1 MTTVRIATRNSEL
14 ALAQARFVAA
24 QIEGKLGAKTEILS
38 MTTTGDRTLGSLANA
53 GGKGLFVKEIQDA
66 VLDGRADIAVH
77 SAKDLP
83 AVTPD
88 ALEFAAFPERGDPRD
103 ALIGRERGASLEGL
117 RRGARIGTGSV
128 RRTALLLRARPDL
141 EIVPIRGNVTTRLR
155 KLEDEDLDAV
165 VLACAGLDRLGL
177 ADRIDERISP
187 DLLLPAVAQGTL
199 ALEGR
204 RDDPITKE
212 VAALDNP
219 AAAAATA
226 AERAFLIAVGGDCGV
241 PMAAFAELRGGGRLR
256 GRGLV
261 IALDAAQVAETE
273 LESEVSRA
281 GEAGRIAA
289 DRVLREGG
297 REILDAL
304 RDGADR

>member
-14 ALAQARFVAA
+14 ALAQARLVAA

-117 RRGARIGTGSV
+117 PRGARIGTGSV

-165 VLACAGLDRLGL
+165 VLACAGLERLGL

-187 DLLLPAVAQGTL
+187 DLLLPAVAQGTPPPWPRH
-199 ALEGR
+199 GKPKPR
-204 RDDPITKE
+204 QR
-212 VAALDNP
+212 
-219 AAAAATA
+219 
-226 AERAFLIAVGGDCGV
+226 
-241 PMAAFAELRGGGRLR
+241 
-256 GRGLV
+256 
-261 IALDAAQVAETE
+261 
-273 LESEVSRA
+273 
-281 GEAGRIAA
+281 
-289 DRVLREGG
+289 
-297 REILDAL
+297 
-304 RDGADR
+304 